1 MDEIPSMEIILNN
14 LKSEKN
20 FRKIP
25 EDVSGLNLL
34 DFSTNDYLGFAAR
47 KDFRAEF
54 LTLLNNRSLPSFSSS
69 SSRLLASAQENYYSL
84 ENLLSK
90 LYGRE
95 VLLFNSGYHA
105 NVGILQALGTIPNLL
120 IVADKLVHASIIDG
134 IILSKAPFKRFPH
147 NDYETLERILNKEKG
162 KYQRIVVV
170 TESIFSMDGDTADLG
185 KLLELKRLYP
195 EILLYIDEAHAIG
208 TVGPQGLGLT
218 MKSNSPE
225 SYDIIVGTFGKAFAS
240 YGAYA
245 AVSELIKNYLVN
257 KSRSFIF
264 STSLPPFQVKW
275 TEFILKKVLEADKE
289 RIHLKRLN
297 RELSE
302 LLYRFTGFLSE
313 SPSHIQPLIVGSSE
327 KALTLSSKLREHGI
341 KCMAIRRPTVLT
353 GTERLRFSINAGM
366 TSENIKKLA
375 DILEAV
381 YEK

>member
-1 MDEIPSMEIILNN
+1 MVEIPSMEIILNN

-25 EDVSGLNLL
+25 EDVTGLNLL
-34 DFSTNDYLGFAAR
+34 DFSSNDYLGFAAR

-54 LTLLNNRSLPSFSSS
+54 LTLLNNSSLPSFSSS
-69 SSRLLASAQENYYSL
+69 SSRLLASSQEDYYSL

-208 TVGPQGLGLT
+208 TVGPKGLGLT

-341 KCMAIRRPTVLT
+341 KCMAIRRPTVPP

-366 TSENIKKLA
+366 TSENIKKLG